1 MCLCIPLPGRPSDND
16 GNAILQQWSEPMRSA
31 QQSGRHAVGVALLAV
46 TALAAA
52 ACSSSTSSLSSTSTP
67 ATSTPTVG
75 TNTSASASA
84 AASVTN
90 VTLGYVPYSDD
101 ASLFYAQDSGIF
113 RQHGLNVSFVAQAS
127 PVAVEASMASGTEQF
142 GFITTPV
149 LINLNSKGVSVKCV
163 SSVDG
168 SEPSN
173 PADDSTVLVAAKGS
187 GITSVKGLAGKNV
200 AEVQLTSLNSLA
212 VEVLAKQ
219 AGINP
224 SSIHQIAIPFPQMAA
239 ALAQGRVQAAVDVAP
254 FASTAMS
261 EGATVLT
268 HPNVDLFP
276 NGTVT
281 CLDAMSSYISANPTM
296 VSEFRAAMNQ
306 SIAYSKTHESVVKQT
321 LVSHLELPPAVAQAQ
336 ILATNWNSTFN
347 VASITAIENYMKEFG
362 VITTE
367 PPASSLVWNP

>member
-1 MCLCIPLPGRPSDND
+1 
-16 GNAILQQWSEPMRSA
+16 MRSVRNSA
-31 QQSGRHAVGVALLAV
+31 RYAVGAALLTV
-46 TALAAA
+46 TAMAVA
-52 ACSSSTSSLSSTSTP
+52 ACSSSPASSSSTP
-67 ATSTPTVG
+67 AASATG
-75 TNTSASASA
+75 TTGTSASA
-84 AASVTN
+84 AASTSAVTN

-113 RQHGLNVSFVAQAS
+113 RAHGLNVTFVAQAS

-168 SEPSN
+168 SEPSI

-187 GITSVKGLAGKNV
+187 GITSVKDLAGKDV

-219 AGINP
+219 AGIDP

-239 ALAQGRVQAAVDVAP
+239 ALAQGRVQAAVIVAP
-254 FASTAMS
+254 FAQAAISA
-261 EGATVLT
+261 GATVIT

-281 CLDAMSSYISANPTM
+281 CLDATGSYLSANPT
-296 VSEFRAAMNQ
+296 VAADFRAAMDE
-306 SIAYSKTHESVVKQT
+306 SIAYSKTHESVVKKT
-321 LVSHLELPPAVAQAQ
+321 LVSHLSLTPAVAAVQ
-336 ILATNWNSTFN
+336 ILATNWNPALN
-347 VASITAIENYMKEFG
+347 PASLTAIEGYMKEFG

-367 PPASSLVWNP
+367 PPAASLIWNP

>member
-1 MCLCIPLPGRPSDND
+1 
-16 GNAILQQWSEPMRSA
+16 MRSA
-31 QQSGRHAVGVALLAV
+31 RFAVGVLLAAV
-46 TALAAA
+46 AVAAS
-52 ACSSSTSSLSSTSTP
+52 ACSSSSSSSSAPASSSTG
-67 ATSTPTVG
+67 G
-75 TNTSASASA
+75 TGSSS
-84 AASVTN
+84 ASVTN

-149 LINLNSKGVSVKCV
+149 LINLASKGVNVKCV

-168 SEPSN
+168 SEPSV

-187 GITSVKGLAGKNV
+187 GITSVKDLAGKNV

-212 VEVLAKQ
+212 IEILAKQ

-224 SSIHQIAIPFPQMAA
+224 TSIHQIAIPVAQMP
-239 ALAQGRVQAAVDVAP
+239 AAVSVAP
-254 FASTAMS
+254 FAGTATS
-261 EGATVLT
+261 EGATVIT

-281 CLDAMSSYISANPTM
+281 CLDAMGSYISANPNV
-296 VSEFRAAMNQ
+296 VSEFRAAMDQ
-306 SIAYSKTHESVVKQT
+306 SIAYSKTHQAQVKQT
-321 LVSHLELPPAVAQAQ
+321 LVKGLSLSPTVAAAQ
-336 ILATNWNSTFN
+336 ILATNWNSSFN
-347 VASITAIENYMKEFG
+347 LASITMIENYMKEFG
-362 VITTE
+362 VITSE